1 MILFY
6 HQYCTYIYFVLL
18 DLKHIILLYNLLSNL
33 VYYMLLHNLTPHVV
47 SVAFSF
53 FRGGGGGEGE
63 GGSGSGGDET
73 VFSRLDFALKVFKHS
88 LSLGLHDLFIGQYYG
103 N

>member
-1 MILFY
+1 MILLY

-18 DLKHIILLYNLLSNL
+18 DLTHILLLYNLLSNL

-53 FRGGGGGEGE
+53 FRRGGGGGEGRGR
-63 GGSGSGGDET
+63 GGGGGGGGGVGGVLVVEEMKQ
-73 VFSRLDFALKVFKHS
+73 FF
-88 LSLGLHDLFIGQYYG
+88 LGWTLL
-103 N
+103 

>member
-1 MILFY
+1 MILLY

-18 DLKHIILLYNLLSNL
+18 DLTHILLLYNLLSNL

-53 FRGGGGGEGE
+53 FRGGGGGGEGE
-63 GGSGSGGDET
+63 GEVRVVEEMKQFFLGW
-73 VFSRLDFALKVFKHS
+73 S
-88 LSLGLHDLFIGQYYG
+88 LL
-103 N
+103 

>member
-1 MILFY
+1 MILLY

-18 DLKHIILLYNLLSNL
+18 DLTHILLLYNLLSNL
-33 VYYMLLHNLTPHVV
+33 VYYMLLHNFTPHVV

-53 FRGGGGGEGE
+53 FRGGGVSGG
-63 GGSGSGGDET
+63 GGDET
-73 VFSRLDFALKVFKHS
+73 VFSRLEFALKIFKHS
-88 LSLGLHDLFIGQYYG
+88 LSLGLHDSFIGQCYG